1 MQRVLKFIGGGVAAT
16 VVDYVVYTLFVM
28 VIFGGDVGM
37 AWLASI
43 FSGIAATFAAFILH
57 SKITWKERNPGKY
70 GIIKFFAWNAF
81 VIILVRPLLTK
92 LFGLLTG
99 LYQFAFMISEVIHLP
114 FDYDFVES
122 TGIYV
127 LMTIVT
133 MTLNYIFYEKVVF
146 GDVAKVEEE
155 KREEIDVKSVRK
167 TGKEAKSQKK
177 TKHSTDK

>member
-1 MQRVLKFIGGGVAAT
+1 MQRVLKFIGGGLAAT

-99 LYQFAFMISEVIHLP
+99 LYQFAFMITSAVHLP

-146 GDVAKVEEE
+146 GNVAKVQEKEGEEV
-155 KREEIDVKSVRK
+155 DVERVRK
-167 TGKEAKSQKK
+167 AGKEAESQKK
-177 TKHSTDK
+177 TKRSTNK

>member
-28 VIFGGDVGM
+28 VVFGGNVGM

-57 SKITWKERNPGKY
+57 SKITWKERSPGKY

-92 LFGLLTG
+92 LFGLLIG
-99 LYQFAFMISEVIHLP
+99 LYQFAFMITSAVHLP

-146 GDVAKVEEE
+146 GNVAKVQEKEGEEV
-155 KREEIDVKSVRK
+155 DVERVRK
-167 TGKEAKSQKK
+167 AGKETQSQKK
-177 TKHSTDK
+177 TKRSTNK